1 MPLSTISPE
10 LLLALQHVQ
19 LWQFNETIFEVD
31 LDAILAN
38 NTAKRNTRP
47 LVEVEAPLDKVDD
60 SLLSEAGD
68 VEGSSE
74 SDALEE
80 THPRS
85 RYART
90 TTACRAF
97 GPEDALQSYLRDI
110 RGLGI
115 HILSPA
121 EEMDLAQQAA
131 AGNELARRKL
141 VESNLRL
148 VVAIARRY
156 SSSEVPLIDLI

>member
-1 MPLSTISPE
+1 M
-10 LLLALQHVQ
+10 LLRQ
-19 LWQFNETIFEVD
+19 QFPINETIFEVD
-31 LDAILAN
+31 LVAILAN
-38 NTAKRNTRP
+38 NAAKRTSRP
-47 LVEVEAPLDKVDD
+47 LVKMEAPLEKEID

-68 VEGSSE
+68 VESSSG

-85 RYART
+85 RYACT
-90 TTACRAF
+90 TTASRAF

-121 EEMDLAQQAA
+121 EEIDLAS
-131 AGNELARRKL
+131 AGCCWE
-141 VESNLRL
+141 
-148 VVAIARRY
+148 
-156 SSSEVPLIDLI
+156 